1 MSLPDP
7 QQALK
12 LTDAAGRLT
21 PDGWMYIRSLIAYIR
36 ALEARIEAL
45 EP

>member
-1 MSLPDP
+1 MLVPIQPIVPVIKSGDTPSTEFILY
-7 QQALK
+7 LR
-12 LTDAAGRLT
+12 RLE
-21 PDGWMYIRSLIAYIR
+21 DYIR